1 MLSCR
6 STGWGEDGGSRVRL
20 PWEDW
25 GSRQA
30 HLHKLCIANSAEPMG
45 RGLHLR
51 ASSGWLLGQ
60 GLVHNPSQGGNAL
73 SSHKKEELLDVLT
86 LLWLVPAKS
95 QSASMVPNTRVIEV
109 PDS

>member
-1 MLSCR
+1 MLSVDQQA
-6 STGWGEDGGSRVRL
+6 GERMGEAEYL

-25 GSRQA
+25 GSCQA
-30 HLHKLCIANSAEPMG
+30 HLHKLWIANSAEPMG

-73 SSHKKEELLDVLT
+73 SSQKKEELLAVLT
-86 LLWLVPAKS
+86 LLWLVPARS
-95 QSASMVPNTRVIEV
+95 QSASIVPNTRVIEV